1 MASISALVSHPTGG
15 GMDFFDAMARIWPHH
30 STWAGSRLPMK
41 RANARMAAS
50 L

>member
-15 GMDFFDAMARIWPHH
+15 GMDFFDGMARMWPHH
-30 STWAGSRLPMK
+30 STWAGSRLPTK

-50 L
+50 R